1 MIAIVFIS
9 FILVALTASL
19 VNKKSSYILSFFL
32 VYTPLL
38 PTLLRQI
45 GIEGGSLLTRYLFLI
60 FVLVIIKR
68 NWNFSI
74 TLIKNNIVIYA
85 IILLI
90 TSMIVFNILSD
101 NSLDPLVNEFQF
113 YSFAYCFVP
122 FFLII
127 FLLNSPKFLIDFVN
141 SIPYWGILFVSV
153 FILFFD
159 FQSIDYGDR
168 FTFVQVTGFDTIAS
182 SRIFAISLIASFILI
197 LKKKKLN
204 IYLLISAILSLLF
217 LLIAGQRGTLI
228 GVVLGFTIFGYF
240 NLSKKN
246 LPSMFISISAL
257 ILLFYFRIIDLS
269 SFQVF
274 ERLYELE
281 NYKEFDRF
289 QDYFTTWEIFKNNSF
304 WAGEGSYGYFFITE
318 RDYPHNILLESMVDY
333 GLLGF
338 ISMLSIISIGLY
350 YSIYLLRGKSIIY
363 EYKIIAN
370 IWIMLLVS
378 VLVSGNIVNNA
389 IFFIFTGILVIS
401 RALTKA
407 YEPARKLRLQKAKNP
422 TISLLNTT
430 T

>member
-1 MIAIVFIS
+1 MLAVTILTIILAGFSYSLFI
-9 FILVALTASL
+9 
-19 VNKKSSYILSFFL
+19 KKSSYILSFFL

-38 PTLLRQI
+38 PTLLKQI

-60 FVLVIIKR
+60 LILVIIKR

-74 TLIKNNIVIYA
+74 TLIKTNTIIYA
-85 IILLI
+85 LILLI
-90 TSMIVFNILSD
+90 ITMIVFNFLSA
-101 NSLDPLVNEFQF
+101 NKLDPIVLEFQF
-113 YSFAYCFVP
+113 YSFVYCFIP

-141 SIPYWGILFVSV
+141 SIPYWGILFISV

-168 FTFVQVTGFDTIAS
+168 FTFVKVTGFDTIAS
-182 SRIFAISLIASFILI
+182 SRIFAISFIASLMLI
-197 LKKKKLN
+197 IKKKKLN

-228 GVVLGFTIFGYF
+228 GVVLGFSIFGYF

-246 LPSMFISISAL
+246 LPTMFISISTL
-257 ILLFYFRIIDLS
+257 FLLFYFRIIDLS

-304 WAGEGSYGYFFITE
+304 WAGEGSYGYYFLTE
-318 RDYPHNILLESMVDY
+318 RDYPHNILLESASDY
-333 GLLGF
+333 GLLGL
-338 ISMLSIISIGLY
+338 ISMIIIISKGLY
-350 YSIYLLRGKSIIY
+350 YSLFLLRGKHIVY
-363 EYKIIAN
+363 EFKIISI
-370 IWIMLLVS
+370 IWIMLLTS
-378 VLVSGNIVNNA
+378 VLVSGNFVSNG
-389 IFFIFTGILVIS
+389 IFFIFSGILVM
-401 RALTKA
+401 
-407 YEPARKLRLQKAKNP
+407 ARSLVGVYSTLLSTCLQKTERTAV
-422 TISLLNTT
+422 SLLNTT